1 MHASILNHCTLIVEK
16 DDAVG
21 FVDVDSGQVTFHHV
35 IGEKVCDTGIC
46 GISCIS
52 GHENESLYAIGDIAT
67 PPRIILYAYPKIC
80 LRQLQRKLF
89 KFELREID
97 FFTEFFFLPN

>member
-1 MHASILNHCTLIVEK
+1 MHKIANASILNRSVFIFGK

-35 IGEKVCDTGIC
+35 IDEKVCDIGIC

-52 GHENESLYAIGDIAT
+52 GHENEPIYAIGDIST
-67 PPRIILYAYPKIC
+67 PPRIILYAYPKMC
-80 LRQLQRKLF
+80 LRQLQSKLF
-89 KFELREID
+89 VFHTGEILT
-97 FFTEFFFLPN
+97 FSLY